1 MTVKEKNDIRNYCI
15 WLVDKRLGVIL
26 TNLIRET
33 YLLVGVTENGI
44 YVKKLKY
51 LSYGQDEKID
61 VDFGKRKFVPLE
73 KVLSY
78 KNIALRYDLLK
89 FVDKEEIEETNVDE
103 LRNRIFVP
111 YEIGEV
117 ILIYENKYLLIG
129 IRDDKAELLDITGLK
144 NVTLQGIKDKCAQ
157 ERPKGKILAMTWLRI
172 FDVKVEKQFKEES
185 IKDLCVKV
193 KLTWELYN

>member
-33 YLLVGVTENGI
+33 YLLVGVTEKGI
-44 YVKKLKY
+44 CVKKLKY

-61 VDFGKRKFVPLE
+61 VDFGKMKFVPLE

-111 YEIGEV
+111 YEVGEV
-117 ILIYENKYLLIG
+117 IAFDGSKYLIIG
-129 IRDDKAELLDITGLK
+129 VQGDNVELLNITGLK
-144 NVTLQGIKDKCAQ
+144 RETLKGIKEKCAQ
-157 ERPKGKILAMTWLRI
+157 ERPKGMIIAMAFLRNLY
-172 FDVKVEKQFKEES
+172 VKVEKQFKEES
-185 IKDLCVKV
+185 IKDLSVKV
-193 KLTWELYN
+193 KMTGEV